1 MRMQESDIQEHAR
14 KLLDTLGPRA
24 VAKAAQQ
31 ASRMEAQGDK
41 QDAETWRR
49 IEKALK
55 QMSGPHQ
62 S

>member
-1 MRMQESDIQEHAR
+1 MQESDVQEHAR
-14 KLLDTLGPRA
+14 KLLDALGARA

-31 ASRMEAQGDK
+31 ASRLEAQGDT

-49 IEKALK
+49 IEKTLK
-55 QMSGPHQ
+55 QMSGPRQ